1 MDRRESL
8 KWIMAALAATPT
20 WASWNVMAAGSA
32 AKGYGT
38 DPDLVKRYRSGD
50 LWPLTFDAVQKA
62 AAAALCAVIIPA
74 DARSKSAAQLDVQ
87 TFIDEWIS
95 APYPRHVQD
104 RALIVEGLAWLDKES
119 AKRFKKAFAKLNA
132 AQQQK
137 ICDDICWPAKA
148 KPEYEKATRFFVR
161 FRDLTADGYY
171 TTPEGMKE
179 LGYTGNVASVD
190 FDGPPVSALKKAGLV

>member
-8 KWIMAALAATPT
+8 KWMMAAIAAVP
-20 WASWNVMAAGSA
+20 SWNVAAAGSA
-32 AKGYGT
+32 SKGYGT

-50 LWPLTFDAVQKA
+50 LWPLTFDSVQTA

-74 DARSKSAAQLDVQ
+74 DARSKSAAQLGVQ

-95 APYPRHVQD
+95 APYPRHVED
-104 RALIVEGLAWLDKES
+104 RALVVEGLAWLDGES
-119 AKRFKKAFAKLNA
+119 GRRFKKPFAKLVVA
-132 AQQQK
+132 EQQR

-148 KPEYEKATRFFVR
+148 KPEHAKAARFFAR

-179 LGYTGNVASVD
+179 LGFTGNVASVN
-190 FDGPPVSALKKAGLV
+190 FEGPPVLALKKAGLV